1 MISDEGAVLLFDF
14 TTHKLLWSQRVSEEP
29 LQICQNEGKVFAIT
43 SQSEGSVFIIDQL
56 NGSLIHTI
64 ENAHPLPIFGVAVH
78 ENILATAG
86 LRGIIKFHDTG
97 ALPKCELLF
106 EKRVF
111 TRHDFTH
118 LDKAEFPSIAYLI
131 SGATNG
137 EVIVWNFKTGEQLK
151 TLDSGQRIMTLKV
164 KWPLVATCSFN
175 CLSNSAE
182 SGNQQ

>member
-1 MISDEGAVLLFDF
+1 MFDF

-43 SQSEGSVFIIDQL
+43 SQSEGSVFIIDRL

-86 LRGIIKFHDTG
+86 LRGIIKFHDIG
-97 ALPKCELLF
+97 ALPKCEVLF

-111 TRHDFTH
+111 FNRHDFTH
-118 LDKAEFPSIAYLI
+118 LDKAECPTFTYLI

-137 EVIVWNFKTGEQLK
+137 EVIVWNFKTGERLK

-182 SGNQQ
+182 SGNQQFLLQ